1 MLQYFFYKFGLF
13 IINRVPRRWAYGF
26 SRFVSDLQFRFSTK
40 DRLAVINNLRQILQ
54 TKEDVSDQAREV
66 FRNFGRYLV
75 DFFLMYRTVT
85 DKFVRE
91 KVAIIGRNNLE
102 KALARGKGVIIL
114 TAHIGNWEMGA
125 AVMAK
130 IGHPIVAIALPH
142 KEKRVNALFNRQRQ
156 NYGVTVVPTNFAIRR
171 SVEAL
176 HQNQCVAVVGDRDFS
191 NTGEPLPFLG
201 RPTLIPKGAAFFA
214 LRTGAAI
221 VPSYVVP
228 VEDGRFVVY
237 YEEPILPSD
246 VPTGDE
252 KARMIGLMKRFVAS
266 IERKIREYPTQWLM
280 FREFGIEYEDLYPDT
295 RVQRIAGSRSTR

>member
-1 MLQYFFYKFGLF
+1 MFQYFLYKFGLF

-26 SRFVSDLQFRFSTK
+26 ARFVSDLQFRFSTK
-40 DRLAVINNLRQILQ
+40 DRQAVINNLRQILQ
-54 TKEDVSDQAREV
+54 TREDVSDEAREV

-85 DKFVRE
+85 DDFLRE
-91 KVAIIGRNNLE
+91 KVVVIGRHNLE
-102 KALARGKGVIIL
+102 NALARGKGVVIL

-125 AVMAK
+125 AVMGKSGYAV
-130 IGHPIVAIALPH
+130 VAIALPH
-142 KEKRVNALFNRQRQ
+142 KERRVNELFNRQRK
-156 NYGVTVVPTNFAIRR
+156 NYGVTVVPTNMAVRR
-171 SVEAL
+171 CVEAL
-176 HQNQCVAVVGDRDFS
+176 RMNQCVAVVGDRDFS
-191 NTGEPLPFLG
+191 NTGEPLSFFG

-237 YEEPILPSD
+237 YEEPILPSE
-246 VPTGDE
+246 VPSGDE
-252 KARMIGLMKRFVAS
+252 KARMIGLMKRYVAS

-280 FREFGIEYEDLYPDT
+280 FREFGIEYEDLRSDT
-295 RVQRIAGSRSTR
+295 SVQRVAGSRSTR